1 MSILIDADTRVLVQ
15 GITGREGSFHTRE
28 MLAYGADVV
37 AGVTPGKGGQR
48 VEGVPVF
55 DHVEVVLENMDVDAS
70 VIFVPAPHAMDA
82 ILEAADAEIPLITC
96 VTEGIPLWEM
106 LRAVCYLQDK
116 PVRLVGPNCPGAITP
131 GVTKVGIMPGHIHL
145 PGNVGVVSRSGT
157 LTYEIVWSLTRADL
171 GQSTCVGIGGDPV
184 VGTSFVDILGLFEED
199 SQTEA
204 VVLIGEI
211 GGQAEQRAAE
221 FVQAEMSKPVV
232 AFIAGRTAPA
242 GQRMGHA
249 GAIISGEGG
258 RAEQKIAA
266 LRAAGALVAEQPA
279 QVSEFLYEA
288 MG

>member
-70 VIFVPAPHAMDA
+70 VIFVPATHAMDA

>member
-82 ILEAADAEIPLITC
+82 VLEAADAEIPLITC

>member
-82 ILEAADAEIPLITC
+82 VLEAADAEIPLITC

-279 QVSEFLYEA
+279 QVSELLYEA